1 MVPAEGGGL
10 LIIEEYERAKARG
23 AKIYAELVGF
33 GASQD
38 TYKVTDPEPSGHSYA
53 MAITKALKDASVSAA
68 DVGLVIPN
76 GLGIA
81 SHDRVELAG
90 LKQALGTHLPDTP
103 MSLTKA
109 QTGTMAAGSGVEVGT
124 SVLAVA
130 EQKIPPSI
138 NTKKPVDGAK
148 LNVSSQVRDAKID
161 VCVSSVY
168 SLGGQNA
175 ALVFKRV

>member
-1 MVPAEGGGL
+1 
-10 LIIEEYERAKARG
+10 
-23 AKIYAELVGF
+23 
-33 GASQD
+33 
-38 TYKVTDPEPSGHSYA
+38 
-53 MAITKALKDASVSAA
+53 MAIVKAMKDASVSAA
-68 DVGLVIPN
+68 DVGLIVPN

-81 SHDRVELAG
+81 SHDRAELAG
-90 LKQALGTHLPDTP
+90 LKQAFGPHLPEIP

-124 SVLAVA
+124 AVLAMA

-138 NTKKPVDGAK
+138 NTKKPVDGVK
-148 LNVSSQVRDAKID
+148 LNVAGEARDAKIG

-175 ALVFKRV
+175 ALVFRKV